1 MKFRTNARYKARKR
15 KSCWANDHRKK
26 SKMES
31 SVDIST
37 VNKDSGENNDLNNLN
52 NIFNNITNRSAEK
65 LQSNSIFHNFDTDNS
80 NNRPV
85 TRRSQISN
93 ILNENQM
100 ENQPVSGYCLMKM
113 ENINDIFSNS
123 TACGQCKKGGMKLFE
138 NKCIEEDYAKHFFQK
153 ISGNLT
159 ATISDHLPQFTIIPN
174 MFGNISGNKS
184 KIYERD
190 WSKFD

>member
-37 VNKDSGENNDLNNLN
+37 VNKDVNSGENIGLNNLN
-52 NIFNNITNRSAEK
+52 NIFNNITSRSAEK
-65 LQSNSIFHNFDTDNS
+65 LQSNSMFHNFDIDNS
-80 NNRPV
+80 NNRPI

-100 ENQPVSGYCLMKM
+100 ENQPVQV
-113 ENINDIFSNS
+113 IV
-123 TACGQCKKGGMKLFE
+123 
-138 NKCIEEDYAKHFFQK
+138 
-153 ISGNLT
+153 
-159 ATISDHLPQFTIIPN
+159 
-174 MFGNISGNKS
+174 
-184 KIYERD
+184 
-190 WSKFD
+190 

>member
-65 LQSNSIFHNFDTDNS
+65 LQSNSIFHNFDY
-80 NNRPV
+80 R
-85 TRRSQISN
+85 Q
-93 ILNENQM
+93 
-100 ENQPVSGYCLMKM
+100 
-113 ENINDIFSNS
+113 
-123 TACGQCKKGGMKLFE
+123 
-138 NKCIEEDYAKHFFQK
+138 
-153 ISGNLT
+153 
-159 ATISDHLPQFTIIPN
+159 
-174 MFGNISGNKS
+174 
-184 KIYERD
+184 
-190 WSKFD
+190 